1 MALET
6 IICVNRADG
15 CDTSVEQQ
23 VNVTGSECFIVR
35 LPNTS
40 NAIGPFDI
48 YFYKDVPNTNNIY
61 I

>member
-35 LPNTS
+35 LPNS
-40 NAIGPFDI
+40 S
-48 YFYKDVPNTNNIY
+48 
-61 I
+61 